1 MSKKMLKFTDI
12 GQQNPPKREIDLR
25 KEDFKEIYDE
35 FINEKATQQSSR
47 CSQCGLSLIHISEPT
62 RRM

>member
-47 CSQCGLSLIHISEPT
+47 CSQCGT
-62 RRM
+62 

>member
-1 MSKKMLKFTDI
+1 MLKFTDI

-35 FINEKATQQSSR
+35 FINEKATQQSS
-47 CSQCGLSLIHISEPT
+47 LSLIHI
-62 RRM
+62 